1 MNFVAIPT
9 EDLHT
14 GSETTAFIGS
24 TDAGVEQDTLRRS
37 IQTRND
43 PPSASSDSEGKIS
56 SVKGV
61 KRKRKT
67 KSSGYSTRVQQGRKA
82 EIEALRSRI
91 AELEMHVER
100 LKKMRSSF
108 GDGEFLNKTNEADQ
122 SVWRKAATLE
132 YQDRQRSEE
141 NNRKLKAIF
150 THQQKLDATLR
161 QILGKRVLAQT
172 HMLTNCSTAT
182 IMKLENEVAM
192 LYLDSVSQFPVGS
205 SSKVSMSIK
214 TKRNSVHGDSVE
226 MLSTTPLP
234 CPVDSAAQ
242 LVWKDLTTNL
252 SFAQCQK
259 GRQPNSYVKNWVII
273 LEGALEN
280 KQIKGVQFLRK
291 YEEPNR
297 VVIVKSGII
306 TLPNDGLQFRDQCWM
321 TITRSDT
328 SPNASVVQGCG
339 RIFLDSYGTNS
350 DSESECF
357 ARNTAALKSLGYKL
371 REKAQLLQNRLIDG
385 ADS

>member
-161 QILGKRVLAQT
+161 QILGKRVLAQD
-172 HMLTNCSTAT
+172 TAIAT
-182 IMKLENEVAM
+182 AMKSIDPHADQLQHSDDHETRERSSDA
-192 LYLDSVSQFPVGS
+192 LSRFGLAVS
-205 SSKVSMSIK
+205 
-214 TKRNSVHGDSVE
+214 
-226 MLSTTPLP
+226 
-234 CPVDSAAQ
+234 VDSAAQ

-328 SPNASVVQGCG
+328 SPNASVVQGCE

-350 DSESECF
+350 GSESECF